1 MTHTSRHPWRSAALL
16 AMLTAL
22 ALAAVAAATY
32 RPYRPPTPASP
43 GPAPSRSVAPR
54 YPIKHVVIIV
64 RENHSFDNLFG
75 RFPGADGTTHTELAS
90 GRTVPLLR
98 TPDHT
103 VLDISHDGDAASF
116 AVDQGRMDRF
126 AELPGAVQNGR
137 DLANSQYQQTDI
149 PNYWKYAST
158 YTLDDHF
165 FATIMGPSYPNHLV
179 LIAASSHDTV
189 DNPRGQTNHAW
200 GCDGGR
206 YSVVTTIDPLTGKHG
221 LIKPC
226 FDIPTLVDVMQRHHL
241 SWKYYAPSAYNSG
254 YIWSALDSIRHIR
267 YSQVW
272 TTRVPRDTQFIPD
285 VRAGRLPAVSWL
297 VSNEEVSEHPPYSMC
312 VGEGWTVA
320 HINAIMRSPLWRS
333 TLIVLTWDDFGGFFD
348 HVAPP
353 VKDFISLG
361 PRVPT
366 ILISPYA
373 RPGFIDHQ
381 DLDFNSILKFIETD
395 FHLPPV
401 ANRDRQA
408 SSLLSSLDFKQQPL
422 KPLPLRPHT
431 CSASARSGLPP
442 IVGAYLKLIH
452 HSYGDEILLRLK
464 GETLATL
471 LFRPSVSV
479 RMSGSK
485 PASLSDFR
493 LGDHLS
499 ATARPD
505 PQRALTYNA
514 TRIQDLDLQAFNG
527 RHGLV
532 VGVSQEAETI
542 NVRFGSRTLLIN
554 LDPKT
559 RIIGLDGKRTTIA
572 SLTSGR
578 GVNITGVYNRRTGE
592 LTHTYT
598 IRIVRLAPGK
608 GKIKP

>member
-1 MTHTSRHPWRSAALL
+1 MTHTSRHPWRSAAIL

-43 GPAPSRSVAPR
+43 GPAPSRSSAPR

-75 RFPGADGTTHTELAS
+75 RFPGADGATHAELAS

-103 VLDISHDGDAASF
+103 VLDISHDGDAAAF

-126 AELPGAVQNGR
+126 AELPGAIQNGR

-149 PNYWKYAST
+149 PNYWKYASA

-165 FATIMGPSYPNHLV
+165 FATILGPSYPNHLV
-179 LIAASSHDTV
+179 LVAASSHDTV
-189 DNPRGQTNHAW
+189 DNPRGQTYHAW

-221 LIKPC
+221 QIKPC

-241 SWKYYAPSAYNSG
+241 SWKYYAPGAYNSG

-267 YSQVW
+267 YSRLW
-272 TTRVPRDTQFIPD
+272 TTRVPRDTQFISD
-285 VRAGRLPAVSWL
+285 VRAGHLPAVSWL
-297 VSNEEVSEHPPYSMC
+297 VTNEELSEHPPYSMC
-312 VGEGWTVA
+312 VGEGWTVQ

-408 SSLLSSLDFKQQPL
+408 PSLLSSLDFKQRPL

-452 HSYGDEILLRLK
+452 HNYGDEILLRLK

-542 NVRFGSRTLLIN
+542 NVRFGSRTLLLN

-559 RIIGLDGKRTTIA
+559 RIIGLDGKGATIA

-578 GVNITGVYNRRTGE
+578 GVDLTGVYNRRTGE
-592 LTHTYT
+592 LTHTFT
-598 IRIVRLAPGK
+598 IRIVRLAHGK